1 MWFLPFSSY
10 LLMTSNNFEK
20 GVKMNNKFHFLRL
33 FFNVFG
39 VFSSLDRFESGTKS
53 EKDIQIMMSLHIIIT
68 DTNPALS

>member
-20 GVKMNNKFHFLRL
+20 GVKMNNNFHFLKL

-39 VFSSLDRFESGTKS
+39 VFSSLDGTKS
-53 EKDIQIMMSLHIIIT
+53 EKDIKIMMSLHIIM
-68 DTNPALS
+68 

>member
-20 GVKMNNKFHFLRL
+20 GVKMNNTFHFLKL

-53 EKDIQIMMSLHIIIT
+53 EKDIQIMMSLHIIM
-68 DTNPALS
+68 

>member
-1 MWFLPFSSY
+1 MWFLTFSSY

-20 GVKMNNKFHFLRL
+20 GVKMNNTFQFLKL

-53 EKDIQIMMSLHIIIT
+53 EKHIKIMMSLHIIM
-68 DTNPALS
+68 